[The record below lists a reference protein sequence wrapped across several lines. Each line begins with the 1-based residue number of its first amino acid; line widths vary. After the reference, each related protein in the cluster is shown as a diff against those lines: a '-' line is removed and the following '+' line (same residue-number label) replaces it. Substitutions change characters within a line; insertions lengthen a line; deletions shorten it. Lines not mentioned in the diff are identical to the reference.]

1 MGLNSVFSIAK
12 SSLFAHQQAL
22 AVTSANLANANN
34 PAYSRQ
40 VALFGTM
47 APDHRASF
55 SFGTGVA
62 VEDVMRIRNSVT
74 DTQIRANNQGYY
86 DAEKKSLVLRQIES
100 LFSEPSE
107 FGLSN
112 LMTKFFNSWD
122 ELAIDPQSLDLRTSV
137 VQSAQ
142 MMAEKISTI
151 HQGISQT
158 RLDNRAEASDITNRI
173 NGILKQLNSV
183 NKQIYEGAV
192 VGSSVNDLVDTRDA
206 MLEELSQYVNIN
218 VSIDENQVANVSIGG
233 VFAVDGLHY
242 QQFKINQKN
251 DKLTFSTIENEAT
264 ATLSGGSLNAL
275 LKMHNNELPK
285 QLATLDELAITLM
298 ENVNSIHSQGFSV
311 TDPPL
316 TSINFF
322 TNYENGKLEINEDI
336 LNDPYY
342 IAISEDGM
350 RGDNAIAIRLAE
362 LKNGEIL
369 NGRTLSENY
378 SDFISG
384 IANDLN
390 LQEQNVE
397 SYTMVLTQLHQTKLE
412 YSGVSTDEEMMNVM
426 KYQRSYDA
434 AAKLITVAD
443 ELMQTLLT
451 LV

>member
-1 MGLNSVFSIAK
+1 MYL
-12 SSLFAHQQAL
+12 
-22 AVTSANLANANN
+22 
-34 PAYSRQ
+34 
-40 VALFGTM
+40 
-47 APDHRASF
+47 
-55 SFGTGVA
+55 
-62 VEDVMRIRNSVT
+62 
-74 DTQIRANNQGYY
+74 
-86 DAEKKSLVLRQIES
+86 
-100 LFSEPSE
+100 
-107 FGLSN
+107 
-112 LMTKFFNSWD
+112 
-122 ELAIDPQSLDLRTSV
+122 
-137 VQSAQ
+137 
-142 MMAEKISTI
+142 
-151 HQGISQT
+151 
-158 RLDNRAEASDITNRI
+158 
-173 NGILKQLNSV
+173 
-183 NKQIYEGAV
+183 
-192 VGSSVNDLVDTRDA
+192 
-206 MLEELSQYVNIN
+206 
-218 VSIDENQVANVSIGG
+218 
-233 VFAVDGLHY
+233 LHY

-251 DKLTFSTIENEAT
+251 YKLTFSTIENEAT

>member
-22 AVTSANLANANN
+22 AITSANLANANN

-40 VALFGTM
+40 VALFGTLP
-47 APDHRASF
+47 PDHRASF

-62 VEDVMRIRNSVT
+62 VQDVMRIRNNVT
-74 DTQIRANNQGYY
+74 DIQIRANNQNYY
-86 DAEKKSLVLRQIES
+86 DAEKKSVVLRQIES
-100 LFSEPSE
+100 LFSEPDY
-107 FGLSN
+107 GLSN

-122 ELAIDPQSLDLRTSV
+122 ELALDPQSLELRTSV

-158 RLDNRAEASDITNRI
+158 RLDNRAEAKDITSRI
-173 NGILKQLNSV
+173 NGILKQLNTV
-183 NKQIYEGAV
+183 NKQIYEGAA

-242 QQFKINQKN
+242 QQFEVDHNN
-251 DKLTFSTIENEAT
+251 DKLSLITTDNGAK
-264 ATLSGGSLNAL
+264 AQLSGGSLNAL
-275 LKMHNNELPK
+275 LKLHNNELPK
-285 QLATLDELAITLM
+285 QLATLDELAISLM

-316 TSINFF
+316 TGIDFF
-322 TNYENGKLEINEDI
+322 TEYKNGKLEINEDI
-336 LNDPYY
+336 LDDPYY

-350 RGDNAIAIRLAE
+350 SGDNAIAIRLAE
-362 LKNGEIL
+362 LKNDEVL
-369 NGRTLSENY
+369 NGKTLSDHY
-378 SDFISG
+378 SDFITS

-397 SYTMVLTQLHQTKLE
+397 TYSLVLTQLQQTKLA

>member
-40 VALFGTM
+40 VALFGTLP
-47 APDHRASF
+47 PDHRASF

-62 VEDVMRIRNSVT
+62 VQDVMRIRNNVT
-74 DTQIRANNQGYY
+74 DIQIRANNQNYY
-86 DAEKKSLVLRQIES
+86 DAEKKSVVLRQIES
-100 LFSEPSE
+100 LFSEPDY
-107 FGLSN
+107 GLSN

-122 ELAIDPQSLDLRTSV
+122 ELALDPQSLELRTSV

-173 NGILKQLNSV
+173 NGILKQLNTV
-183 NKQIYEGAV
+183 NKQIFEGAA
-192 VGSSVNDLVDTRDA
+192 VGSNVNDLVDTRDA

-242 QQFKINQKN
+242 QQFEVDRNN
-251 DKLTFSTIENEAT
+251 DKLSLITTDNGAK
-264 ATLSGGSLNAL
+264 AQLSGGSLNAL
-275 LKMHNNELPK
+275 LKLHNNELPK
-285 QLATLDELAITLM
+285 QLATLDELAISLM

-316 TSINFF
+316 TGIDFF
-322 TNYENGKLEINEDI
+322 TEYKNGKLEINEDI
-336 LNDPYY
+336 LDDPYY

-350 RGDNAIAIRLAE
+350 SGDNAIAIKMAE
-362 LKNGEIL
+362 LKNSEVL
-369 NGRTLSENY
+369 NGRTLSDHY
-378 SDFISG
+378 SDFITS
-384 IANDLN
+384 IANDVN

-397 SYTMVLTQLHQTKLE
+397 TYSLVLTQLQQTKLA

>member
-1 MGLNSVFSIAK
+1 MGINSVFSIAK

-22 AVTSANLANANN
+22 AITSTNLANANN

-40 VALFGTM
+40 VALFG
-47 APDHRASF
+47 ALPPDHRASF

-62 VEDVMRIRNSVT
+62 VQDVMRIRNNVT
-74 DTQIRANNQGYY
+74 DIQIRSNNHGYY
-86 DAEKKSLVLRQIES
+86 DAEKKSTVLSQIES

-112 LMTKFFNSWD
+112 LMSKFFNSWD
-122 ELAIDPQSLDLRTSV
+122 ELALDPQSLSLRTSV

-158 RLDNRAEASDITNRI
+158 RLDNQNEANDITNNI
-173 NGILKQLNSV
+173 NGILKQLNAI
-183 NKQIYEGAV
+183 NKKIFEGSAV
-192 VGSSVNDLVDTRDA
+192 SSTVNDLVDTRDA

-242 QQFKINQKN
+242 QQFEVNREN
-251 DKLTFSTIENEAT
+251 DKLSLITTDNGAR

-275 LKMHNNELPK
+275 LNLHNNELPK

-298 ENVNSIHSQGFSV
+298 DNVNSIHSQGFSI

-316 TSINFF
+316 TGIDFF
-322 TNYENGKLEINEDI
+322 TEYKNGKLEINEDI

-350 RGDNAIAIRLAE
+350 SGDNAIAIKMAE
-362 LKNGEIL
+362 LKNGEVL
-369 NGRTLSENY
+369 NGRTLSEQY
-378 SDFISG
+378 SDFITS
-384 IANDLN
+384 IANELN

-397 SYTMVLTQLHQTKLE
+397 SYSLVLSQLEQTKLE

>member
-1 MGLNSVFSIAK
+1 MGLNSIFSIAK

-40 VALFGTM
+40 VALFGTLP
-47 APDHRASF
+47 PDHRASF

-62 VEDVMRIRNSVT
+62 VQDVMRIRNNVT
-74 DTQIRANNQGYY
+74 DIQIRANNHGYY
-86 DAEKKSLVLRQIES
+86 NAEKKSTVLRQIES

-112 LMTKFFNSWD
+112 LMSKFFNSWD
-122 ELAIDPQSLDLRTSV
+122 ELALDPQSLDLRTSV

-142 MMAEKISTI
+142 LMAEKISTI

-158 RLDNRAEASDITNRI
+158 QLDSRAEAVDITNRI
-173 NGILKQLNSV
+173 NGILKQLNTV

-192 VGSSVNDLVDTRDA
+192 VGNSVNDLVDTRDA
-206 MLEELSQYVNIN
+206 MLEELSQYANIN
-218 VSIDENQVANVSIGG
+218 VSIDENKVANVSIGG

-242 QQFKINQKN
+242 QQFKINQN
-251 DKLTFSTIENEAT
+251 NGKLSLTTQENEAT

-275 LKMHNNELPK
+275 LKLHNNELPE
-285 QLATLDELAITLM
+285 QLAKLDQIAISLM
-298 ENVNSIHSQGFSV
+298 ENVNSIHSKGFSV

-316 TSINFF
+316 TGIDFF
-322 TNYENGKLEINEDI
+322 TDYKNGKLEINEDI

-350 RGDNAIAIRLAE
+350 NGDNAIAIKLAE

-369 NGRTLSENY
+369 NGRTLSDNY

-397 SYTMVLTQLHQTKLE
+397 SYSLVLTQLQQTKLE

>member
-40 VALFGTM
+40 VALFGTL

-62 VEDVMRIRNSVT
+62 VQDVMRIRNNVT
-74 DTQIRANNQGYY
+74 DIQIRANNQGYY
-86 DAEKKSLVLRQIES
+86 DAEKKTVVLRQIES
-100 LFSEPSE
+100 LFSEPDY
-107 FGLSN
+107 GLSN

-122 ELAIDPQSLDLRTSV
+122 ELALDPQSLELRTSV

-173 NGILKQLNSV
+173 NGILKQLNTV

-206 MLEELSQYVNIN
+206 MLEELSQYANIN

-242 QQFKINQKN
+242 QQFEIKENN
-251 DKLTFSTIENEAT
+251 GKLSLTTTGNEAT

-275 LKMHNNELPK
+275 LKLHNNELPQ
-285 QLATLDELAITLM
+285 QLATLDQLAISLM
-298 ENVNSIHSQGFSV
+298 ENVNSIHSQGFSI

-316 TSINFF
+316 TGIDFF
-322 TNYENGKLEINEDI
+322 TEYKNGKLEINEDI
-336 LNDPYY
+336 LDDPYY

-350 RGDNAIAIRLAE
+350 SGDNAIAIRLAE
-362 LKNGEIL
+362 LKNDEVL
-369 NGRTLSENY
+369 NGKTLSNNY
-378 SDFISG
+378 SDFISK
-384 IANDLN
+384 IANDIN

-397 SYTMVLTQLHQTKLE
+397 SYSLVLTQLQQTKLA

>member
-40 VALFGTM
+40 VALFGTLP
-47 APDHRASF
+47 PDHRASF

-62 VEDVMRIRNSVT
+62 VQDVMRIRNNVT
-74 DTQIRANNQGYY
+74 DIQIRAYNQNYY
-86 DAEKKSLVLRQIES
+86 DAEKKSVVLRQIES
-100 LFSEPSE
+100 LFSEPDY
-107 FGLSN
+107 GLSN

-122 ELAIDPQSLDLRTSV
+122 ELALDPQSLELRTSV

-158 RLDNRAEASDITNRI
+158 RLDNRAEAKDITSRI
-173 NGILKQLNSV
+173 NGILKQLNTV
-183 NKQIYEGAV
+183 NKQIFEGAA

-242 QQFKINQKN
+242 QQFEVDHNN
-251 DKLTFSTIENEAT
+251 DKLSLITTDNGAK
-264 ATLSGGSLNAL
+264 AQLSGGSLNAL
-275 LKMHNNELPK
+275 LKLHNNELPK
-285 QLATLDELAITLM
+285 QLATLDELAISLM
-298 ENVNSIHSQGFSV
+298 ENVNSIHSQGFSI

-316 TSINFF
+316 TGIDFF
-322 TNYENGKLEINEDI
+322 TEYKNGKLEINEDI
-336 LNDPYY
+336 LEDPYY

-350 RGDNAIAIRLAE
+350 SGDNAIAIRLAE
-362 LKNGEIL
+362 LKNDEVL
-369 NGRTLSENY
+369 NGKTLSDHY
-378 SDFISG
+378 SDFITS

-397 SYTMVLTQLHQTKLE
+397 TYSLVLTQLQQTKLA

>member
-1 MGLNSVFSIAK
+1 MGINSIFNIAK

-40 VALFGTM
+40 VALFGTL

-62 VEDVMRIRNSVT
+62 VQDVMRIRNNVT
-74 DTQIRANNQGYY
+74 DIQIRANNHGYY
-86 DAEKKSLVLRQIES
+86 DAEKKSTVLRQIES

-112 LMTKFFNSWD
+112 LMSKFFNSWD
-122 ELAIDPQSLDLRTSV
+122 ELALDPQSLSLRNSV

-142 MMAEKISTI
+142 LMAEKVSTI
-151 HQGISQT
+151 HQGITQS
-158 RLDNRAEASDITNRI
+158 RLDAHTEAREYTSRI
-173 NGILKQLNSV
+173 NSILKQLNTV
-183 NKQIYEGAV
+183 NKRIHEGAA

-206 MLEELSQYVNIN
+206 MLEELSQYANIN
-218 VSIDENQVANVSIGG
+218 VSIDENQVASVSIGG
-233 VFAVDGLHY
+233 IFAVDGSHY
-242 QQFKINQKN
+242 QQFEINKNN
-251 DKLTFSTIENEAT
+251 DKLSFTTLESGVT

-275 LKMHNNELPK
+275 LKLHNNELPE
-285 QLATLDELAITLM
+285 QLATLDELAISLM

-316 TSINFF
+316 TGIDFF
-322 TNYENGKLEINEDI
+322 TEYKNGKLEINEDI

-350 RGDNAIAIRLAE
+350 SGDNAIAIKMAE

-369 NGRTLSENY
+369 NGRSLTDNY
-378 SDFISG
+378 SDFITS
-384 IANDLN
+384 IANDVN

-397 SYTMVLTQLHQTKLE
+397 SYSLVLTQLHQTKYE

-443 ELMQTLLT
+443 ELMQTILT